1 MPGSLRPTGDNTV
14 CDIRPEPVRASTRV
28 VWRRTIEWKTSMG
41 SVSCARMKFSGDSNH
56 SRCQYSRCSNNSS
69 SARRGFCAG
78 KGRTG
83 QTSSGESSSR
93 YIVCSDVPAYSDS
106 CTTHSL
112 SAFANS
118 SVSVSPGNP
127 CIQPPRS
134 LDTDSTFEKA
144 WVLSAT
150 SR

>member
-69 SARRGFCAG
+69 SARRGARSTQIIPVNYSLLLVNVFVTS
-78 KGRTG
+78 TG
-83 QTSSGESSSR
+83 GYQLYRRYGAYKSGA
-93 YIVCSDVPAYSDS
+93 VKN
-106 CTTHSL
+106 
-112 SAFANS
+112 F
-118 SVSVSPGNP
+118 
-127 CIQPPRS
+127 
-134 LDTDSTFEKA
+134 
-144 WVLSAT
+144 W
-150 SR
+150 